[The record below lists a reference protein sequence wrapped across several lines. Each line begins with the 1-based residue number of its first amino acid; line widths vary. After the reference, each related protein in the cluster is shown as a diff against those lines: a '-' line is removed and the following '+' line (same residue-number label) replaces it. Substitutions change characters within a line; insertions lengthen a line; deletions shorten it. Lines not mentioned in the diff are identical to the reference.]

1 MEKLVQYAKEMKL
14 WLMGTVDALITHLEI
29 MEFVLY
35 VLLTLNQ
42 MLMELVANAFLD
54 IIFKIKFVE

>member
-1 MEKLVQYAKEMKL
+1 MEKYVQYVNEMKL
-14 WLMGTVDALITHLEI
+14 WLMVFAAALITHLEV

-42 MLMELVANAFLD
+42 MLMELVAIAFLD
-54 IIFKIKFVE
+54 IIFKIKFVD